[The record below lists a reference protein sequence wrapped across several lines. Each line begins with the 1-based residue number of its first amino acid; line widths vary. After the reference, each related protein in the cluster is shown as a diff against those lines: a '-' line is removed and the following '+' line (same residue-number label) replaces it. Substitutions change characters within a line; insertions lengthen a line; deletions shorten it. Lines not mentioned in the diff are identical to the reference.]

1 MQYWQIGIGDGQ
13 VDMVDIFIKLN
24 VALIGPGR
32 QGDYYDNKEKYINT
46 NDGHLV
52 QKFAEEVHIG
62 DVFVLK
68 HIINPQ
74 TKLWKIYAVGEV
86 VGPYRYEPIFDSVDE
101 KEWDVQHCHRVIWK
115 DVRDKNITVDF
126 GGAPIRFQRLSDN
139 NPLKLKAE
147 ELLREI

>member
-32 QGDYYDNKEKYINT
+32 SGDYYDNKEKYEDT
-46 NDGHLV
+46 HDGHLV
-52 QKFAEEVHIG
+52 QKFAEEVQVG
-62 DVFVLK
+62 DVLVLK

-74 TKLWKIYAVGEV
+74 TKLWRIYAVGKV

-101 KEWDVQHCHRVIWK
+101 NGWDVQHCRRVMWK
-115 DVRDKNITVDF
+115 DVRDQNITVDF
-126 GGAPIRFQRLSDN
+126 GGAPIRLQRLSDE

-147 ELLREI
+147 ELLEKM